1 MVKVGDRIRLLAGK
15 VPDREGV
22 VTALTGSMVRVRWPS
37 GEETTVIPA
46 PGTLTVLV
54 SPGDQAPAARRQRAA
69 PKRAAGK
76 KTAARKTAAKTAAPK
91 TAPPVR
97 SATKKPATVKQ
108 AATKQTKTSTKG
120 GAKKTKGIKGSAH

>member
-15 VPDREGV
+15 GPDREGV

-37 GEETTVIPA
+37 GEETAVIPA
-46 PGTLTVLV
+46 PGTLTVLAP
-54 SPGDQAPAARRQRAA
+54 PGDQASAVRPQRAA

-76 KTAARKTAAKTAAPK
+76 KTAAGKTAAKTAAPK
-91 TAPPVR
+91 TAPPAR

-108 AATKQTKTSTKG
+108 AATKETTSSTKG
-120 GAKKTKGIKGSAH
+120 RAKKTKGSKGSSR